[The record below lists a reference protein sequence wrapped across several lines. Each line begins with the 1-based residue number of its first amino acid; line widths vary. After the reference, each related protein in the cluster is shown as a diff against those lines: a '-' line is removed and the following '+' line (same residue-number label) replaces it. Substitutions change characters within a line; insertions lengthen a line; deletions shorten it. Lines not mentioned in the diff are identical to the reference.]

1 MSAPPVPGLLNER
14 SYNGTPVPLITC
26 VATGNPTGSEYYNEP
41 LDPAVLDRFAVQ
53 LRCDGLIGGLVTG
66 GSWMN
71 ASRVRRRLRKRG
83 LGVSSPVCVPS
94 GSGRTRGTNRTA
106 VAVVRAAVAV
116 TGAR

>member
-1 MSAPPVPGLLNER
+1 M
-14 SYNGTPVPLITC
+14 PVPLITC

-71 ASRVRRRLRKRG
+71 ASRVRQRLRKRG

-94 GSGRTRGTNRTA
+94 GSGRTRAQRWLSCA
-106 VAVVRAAVAV
+106 LL
-116 TGAR
+116 